1 MGHRQVS
8 HCAETSNHRLD
19 ELTLAIDKK
28 ILSQKI
34 IDTYAQLKKIESI
47 AGPSKQSQK
56 LRERI
61 TSLQNQLD
69 YIRSLARYK
78 S

>member
-8 HCAETSNHRLD
+8 HCAEISNHRLD
-19 ELTLAIDKK
+19 KLTLTIDKK

-56 LRERI
+56 LREKI

-69 YIRSLARYK
+69 YTRSLARSK

>member
-1 MGHRQVS
+1 MEHRQVL
-8 HCAETSNHRLD
+8 HCAETSNHLLD
-19 ELTLAIDKK
+19 KHTLAIDKK
-28 ILSQKI
+28 MMSQKI

-47 AGPSKQSQK
+47 ARPSKQSQK
-56 LRERI
+56 LREKI

-69 YIRSLARYK
+69 YIRSLARYN

>member
-8 HCAETSNHRLD
+8 HCAETSNHLLD
-19 ELTLAIDKK
+19 KLTLAIDKK

-47 AGPSKQSQK
+47 AEPSRQSQK
-56 LRERI
+56 LREKI

-69 YIRSLARYK
+69 YTRSLARYK